1 MDANLYF
8 PEEAESA
15 LRVHL
20 GGLERG
26 KAVDLPLS
34 HLLDGA
40 GAVDMVSLVTYQGQ
54 KKAELD
60 TRDVR
65 VSTDNWSDECDLAL
79 LCHGSPVAWLVQ
91 AKPASRMY
99 KVVPS
104 QCAAHGRFRFSA
116 PAFA

>member
-15 LRVHL
+15 LRVQL

-40 GAVDMVSLVTYQGQ
+40 GAVDVVSLVTYQGQ

-60 TRDVR
+60 THDVR
-65 VSTDNWSDECDLAL
+65 VCTDNWSDGCELAL
-79 LCHGSPVAWLVQ
+79 LCSDSVVARLVQ
-91 AKPASRMY
+91 AKPALRMY
-99 KVVPS
+99 KVLPS
-104 QCAAHGRFRFSA
+104 PSVAHNRIRFSA